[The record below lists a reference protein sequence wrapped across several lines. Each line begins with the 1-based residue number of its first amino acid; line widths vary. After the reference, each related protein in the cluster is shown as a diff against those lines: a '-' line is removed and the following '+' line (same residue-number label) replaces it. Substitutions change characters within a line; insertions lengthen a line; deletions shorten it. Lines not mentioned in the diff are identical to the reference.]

1 MVWNV
6 GVNLWVR
13 KNILQIILLSWVA
26 ALNFKGAI
34 TKWTKPK
41 PWSYVKL
48 DIECVCIY
56 MGIYRKTF
64 KLERPLDGIMFMKNE
79 PLEAKQ
85 P

>member
-48 DIECVCIY
+48 DIECVCVSIWEF
-56 MGIYRKTF
+56 IEK
-64 KLERPLDGIMFMKNE
+64 PLNWKD
-79 PLEAKQ
+79 L
-85 P
+85 